1 MDLRNFP
8 QMEVLLNYVFSVVG
22 VQTHAD
28 MSVREKGKINKI
40 FVMLRKKPSK

>member
-1 MDLRNFP
+1 
-8 QMEVLLNYVFSVVG
+8 MEVLLNYVFSVVG
-22 VQTHAD
+22 VQTHAV